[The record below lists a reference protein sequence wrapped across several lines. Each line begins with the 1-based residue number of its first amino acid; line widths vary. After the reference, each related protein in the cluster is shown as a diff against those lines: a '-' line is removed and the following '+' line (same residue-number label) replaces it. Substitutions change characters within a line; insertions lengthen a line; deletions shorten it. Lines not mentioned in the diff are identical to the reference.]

1 MKKSTFVLAVQFAF
15 SRIVKDPV
23 VFVTFFN
30 IAVASFELTVTKTL
44 LVDKHLLFVI
54 VILDVPA
61 GIVDLPLIVLI
72 VTLPGVDVESVKS
85 VEKFLTPFNVPV
97 GPSI

>member
-44 LVDKHLLFVI
+44 LVDKHLLLVI

-61 GIVDLPLIVLI
+61 SIVAFPLILLI

-85 VEKFLTPFNVPV
+85 VEKTFIPLIEPL
-97 GPSI
+97 

>member
-15 SRIVKDPV
+15 NRIVKDPV

-44 LVDKHLLFVI
+44 LVDKHLLLVI
-54 VILDVPA
+54 VIVEVPA
-61 GIVDLPLIVLI
+61 VIVALPLIVFI

-85 VEKFLTPFNVPV
+85 VEKFFTPFNVPV

>member
-1 MKKSTFVLAVQFAF
+1 VLFVQFAF
-15 SRIVKDPV
+15 NRIVKDPV

-30 IAVASFELTVTKTL
+30 IAVASLDDILTKTL
-44 LVDKHLLFVI
+44 LVDKHLLLVI

-61 GIVDLPLIVLI
+61 GIVDLPLIVFI
-72 VTLPGVDVESVKS
+72 VTLPGVDVESAKS

>member
-15 SRIVKDPV
+15 NRIVKDPV

-30 IAVASFELTVTKTL
+30 IAVASLDDTVTKTL
-44 LVDKHLLFVI
+44 LVDKHLLLVI
-54 VILDVPA
+54 VMDEVPA
-61 GIVDLPLIVLI
+61 SIVHLPLIVFI

-85 VEKFLTPFNVPV
+85 VEKTFIPLIEPL
-97 GPSI
+97 

>member
-1 MKKSTFVLAVQFAF
+1 MKKSTFVLDVQFAF
-15 SRIVKDPV
+15 NRIVKDPV

-30 IAVASFELTVTKTL
+30 IAVASLDDILTKTL
-44 LVDKHLLFVI
+44 LVDKHLLLVI
-54 VILDVPA
+54 VMDEVPA
-61 GIVDLPLIVLI
+61 SIVALPLIVLI

-85 VEKFLTPFNVPV
+85 VEKTFIPLIEPV